1 MGFMGFLRLR
11 DIFAFFFGERSSQGG
26 SKPASTKVIAA
37 PIDQMLGL
45 IHESD
50 FNKTYYKRRISA
62 RPERPGQF
70 SFPEGARRQ
79 RLLSAHGPAVAR
91 RGTGPAVADV
101 GVDGFSELETLIGYF
116 VISDGH
122 NCLKFMLKLSEFYGR
137 FNFKFRRGGKSLH
150 HIMNTRGLFS
160 IMRTA

>member
-1 MGFMGFLRLR
+1 M
-11 DIFAFFFGERSSQGG
+11 
-26 SKPASTKVIAA
+26 P
-37 PIDQMLGL
+37 GL

-91 RGTGPAVADV
+91 RGTGPSGADV
-101 GVDGFSELETLIGYF
+101 GVEGFSELETLIGYL
-116 VISDGH
+116 VISAGH
-122 NCLKFMLKLSEFYGR
+122 ICLKFMLKLSEFYGR
-137 FNFKFRRGGKSLH
+137 FKFKFRRGEKCLRR
-150 HIMNTRGLFS
+150 IMNARGLFF